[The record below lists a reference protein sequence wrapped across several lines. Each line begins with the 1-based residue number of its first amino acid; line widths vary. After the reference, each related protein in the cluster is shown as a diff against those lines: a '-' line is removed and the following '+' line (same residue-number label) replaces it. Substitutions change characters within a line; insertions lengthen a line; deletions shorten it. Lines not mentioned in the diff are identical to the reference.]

1 MTLTTRS
8 PAALVGPDGATLAEG
23 VAVIWA
29 DAEGWG
35 GIFEPAPGSEPI
47 AVVAATLRTRDGR
60 RGAVALAPSEF
71 VADGARPLTFRG
83 AGPLER
89 SPR

>member
-1 MTLTTRS
+1 MTLTTRA
-8 PAALVGPDGATLAEG
+8 PAALLGPDGATVAEG

-29 DAEGWG
+29 DADGWG
-35 GIFEPAPGSEPI
+35 GIFEPAAGAAPV
-47 AVVAATLRTRDGR
+47 AVAAATLRTRDGR
-60 RGAVALAPSEF
+60 QAPVTLAPSEF
-71 VADGARPLTFRG
+71 LADGARPLTFRG